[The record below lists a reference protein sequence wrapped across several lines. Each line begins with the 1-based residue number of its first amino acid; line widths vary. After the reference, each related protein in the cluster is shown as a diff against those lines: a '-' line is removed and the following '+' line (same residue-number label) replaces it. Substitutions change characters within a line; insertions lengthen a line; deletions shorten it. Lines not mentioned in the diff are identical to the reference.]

1 MIAALL
7 VVPLVDGY
15 LAMGAFAVL
24 FQHLVAQRVADVAAG
39 HQVASVDEAC
49 AFVAEAAP
57 GRPAAAVNPG
67 IRAFTLEVAF
77 VAAAMTCEVFHSG
90 HIYFRL
96 SHFAALLQ
104 LRLKPTFIYPTY
116 EQVLA
121 PVVP

>member
-1 MIAALL
+1 MTAAFL
-7 VVPLVDGY
+7 VIPLVDGQF
-15 LAMGAFAVL
+15 AMRAFAVL
-24 FQHLVAQRVADVAAG
+24 FQHLVPQRVADLAAG
-39 HQVASVDEAC
+39 HQVASIDKAG
-49 AFVAEAAP
+49 ALVAEAAP
-57 GRPAAAVNPG
+57 GRPAAGVNSG
-67 IRAFTLEVAF
+67 IRAVALEVAF
-77 VAAAMTCEVFHSG
+77 IAAAVACEVFHSG